1 MKKWITAI
9 SSAALLLSS
18 NMALAHP
25 VDGGHSLFAGFM
37 HSASGLD
44 YMIGILLIGI
54 LAWVI
59 GTSND

>member
-1 MKKWITAI
+1 MRKWITAI
-9 SSAALLLSS
+9 SSATLLLSS

-25 VDGGHSLFAGFM
+25 VDGGTSLFAEVM
-37 HSASGLD
+37 HSTSGLD
-44 YMIGILLIGI
+44 YLIGILLIGI

>member
-9 SSAALLLSS
+9 SSAALILSS

-25 VDGGHSLFAGFM
+25 VDGGTSLFAGLT

-44 YMIGILLIGI
+44 YLIGILLVGI

-59 GTSND
+59 GSSND